1 MKKDEFNSN
10 FLDRVKE
17 KGKSEKKTIKKI
29 LFLLIAVFVVYSFFS
44 GPYGFLK
51 IFSLIKEKK
60 DLQIESKRLSAELM
74 DLENK
79 KEKLKSDTSFLEKQA
94 RERLGMAKENEK
106 IYKFV
111 IDTTRKV
118 SEENPKKKMNEHR

>member
-17 KGKSEKKTIKKI
+17 KGKNKKKTIKRI
-29 LFLLIAVFVVYSFFS
+29 LFLLIAAFVAYSFFS
-44 GPYGFLK
+44 GPYGFLTT
-51 IFSLIKEKK
+51 FSLLKEKK
-60 DLQIESKRLSAELM
+60 ALQMESKRLQAELM

-79 KEKLKSDTSFLEKQA
+79 KEKLKSDTLFLEKQA
-94 RERLGMAKENEK
+94 RERLGMAKENER

-111 IDTTRKV
+111 IDSTQKV
-118 SEENPKKKMNEHR
+118 TLDKAKKKNSEHR

>member
-1 MKKDEFNSN
+1 MKKDELNSN
-10 FLDRVKE
+10 FFNRVKE
-17 KGKSEKKTIKKI
+17 KSRNKKKIIKRI
-29 LFLLIAVFVVYSFFS
+29 LFLLIAAFVVYSFFS

-51 IFSLIKEKK
+51 IFSLVKEKK
-60 DLQIESKRLSAELM
+60 ALQIESKKLQAELM

-118 SEENPKKKMNEHR
+118 SEENTKKKMNEHR

>member
-10 FLDRVKE
+10 FLDRVK
-17 KGKSEKKTIKKI
+17 GKSRNKKKIIKRI
-29 LFLLIAVFVVYSFFS
+29 LFLLIAAFVVYSFFS

-51 IFSLIKEKK
+51 IFSLIKEKRA
-60 DLQIESKRLSAELM
+60 LQMESKKLSAELM

-94 RERLGMAKENEK
+94 REKLGMAKENEK

-111 IDTTRKV
+111 VDTTQKA
-118 SEENPKKKMNEHR
+118 SAEETKKR

>member
-17 KGKSEKKTIKKI
+17 KGKNKKKTIKRI
-29 LFLLIAVFVVYSFFS
+29 LFLLIAAFVAYSFFS
-44 GPYGFLK
+44 GPYGFLT
-51 IFSLIKEKK
+51 IFSLLKEKK
-60 DLQIESKRLSAELM
+60 ALEIESKKLSAELM

-79 KEKLKSDTSFLEKQA
+79 KEKLKSDTLFLEKQA
-94 RERLGMAKENEK
+94 RERLGMAKENER

-111 IDTTRKV
+111 IDSTQKV
-118 SEENPKKKMNEHR
+118 TLDKAKKKNSEHR